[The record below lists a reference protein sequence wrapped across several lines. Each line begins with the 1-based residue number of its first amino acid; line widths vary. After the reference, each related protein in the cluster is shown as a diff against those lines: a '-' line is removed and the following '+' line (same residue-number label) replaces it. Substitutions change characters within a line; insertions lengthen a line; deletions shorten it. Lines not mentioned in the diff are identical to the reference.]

1 MMARWAVTG
10 SNRRP
15 LCCKFSGPF
24 MPTASLL
31 FTGSFRCFGCSR
43 LTFSLATVGHGSTGC
58 RCSCSTF
65 APPFPGARV
74 EAEALNVTALS
85 RSPRTSSGGL
95 RNAYLLHDRIAYDSY
110 IRRTLRRRSAKS
122 ALSAAPG
129 HRSEH
134 INRVERG
141 GKVDVHHDDLGRPI
155 RRDRPATT
163 GTELD
168 RLPSGQDLVPP

>member
-1 MMARWAVTG
+1 MDTHQLRCDQARRKTVLVTG
-10 SNRRP
+10 SCRFR
-15 LCCKFSGPF
+15 CKSFSGHF

-31 FTGSFRCFGCSR
+31 FTGSFRCFGSSR

-110 IRRTLRRRSAKS
+110 IKAYSPPPVSEVSIVGSAWS
-122 ALSAAPG
+122 P
-129 HRSEH
+129 
-134 INRVERG
+134 
-141 GKVDVHHDDLGRPI
+141 
-155 RRDRPATT
+155 
-163 GTELD
+163 
-168 RLPSGQDLVPP
+168 Q

>member
-1 MMARWAVTG
+1 L
-10 SNRRP
+10 P
-15 LCCKFSGPF
+15 L
-24 MPTASLL
+24 LVL
-31 FTGSFRCFGCSR
+31 
-43 LTFSLATVGHGSTGC
+43 HI
-58 RCSCSTF
+58 CSTF
-65 APPFPGARV
+65 P
-74 EAEALNVTALS
+74 
-85 RSPRTSSGGL
+85 RSAGGSGSTECDCVVAFATDFERRP

-141 GKVDVHHDDLGRPI
+141 GKVDVHHDDLGHPI

-168 RLPSGQDLVPP
+168 RLLSGQDLVPP